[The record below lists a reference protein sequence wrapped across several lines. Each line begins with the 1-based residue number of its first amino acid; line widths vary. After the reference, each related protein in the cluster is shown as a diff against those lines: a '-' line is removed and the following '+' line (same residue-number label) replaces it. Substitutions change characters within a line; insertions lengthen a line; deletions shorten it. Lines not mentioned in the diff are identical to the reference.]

1 MVVTISNSTLTAQP
15 GTGGSAGSGSGTTSG
30 TGTETDAGDVRRA
43 AAGDLAAFERLY
55 HRHGARIHTLARRM
69 LGAAEADEA
78 TQDAFVRA
86 WEKLGTFRGEAAFST
101 WLHRLAVHLFLGR
114 RSKAARHR
122 DRFLEDDGAIAATT
136 ARPAHPELRLDLER
150 AIDELPEGARQ
161 VFTLYD
167 IEGYRHEEIADL
179 LGISVGTSK
188 SQLHRARMLLRAHL
202 T

>member
-114 RSKAARHR
+114 RSRAARHR

-150 AIDELPEGARQ
+150 PSTNSPRGRGRYSPSTTSRVTGTKRSRTCSEFRWEHRSRNCTAR
-161 VFTLYD
+161 
-167 IEGYRHEEIADL
+167 ECCC
-179 LGISVGTSK
+179 
-188 SQLHRARMLLRAHL
+188 AH